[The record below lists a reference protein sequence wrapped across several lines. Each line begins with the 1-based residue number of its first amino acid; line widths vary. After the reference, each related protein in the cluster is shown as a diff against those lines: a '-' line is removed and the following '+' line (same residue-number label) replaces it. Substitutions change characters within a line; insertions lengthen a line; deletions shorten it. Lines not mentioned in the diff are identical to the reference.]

1 MRWQSLA
8 KVLCCGPAHGGVQA
22 GVQTAVARSGKG
34 AVQGAVQA
42 CCEAAAYSAV
52 AKSGRGAVLSRM
64 LYRLWLAAVRSG
76 GKVWETCCAAC
87 CRLARSGK
95 GYAAGCW
102 LREGAFHRNFHRCCR
117 GTKSGM
123 VLCCAG
129 CCLERWRGLAKVL
142 CRVLCRLLARAWCQ
156 GVPCRV
162 AACRVLCSAGQCGGE
177 LWERGCCVGC
187 CPECG
192 GEVWQR
198 CCAGCYPG
206 CGGRHCPQGAVQAA
220 V

>member
-52 AKSGRGAVLSRM
+52 AKSGRGAVLSKV

-95 GYAAGCW
+95 GYAAG
-102 LREGAFHRNFHRCCR
+102 LLAAR
-117 GTKSGM
+117 GSCSQKFSK
-123 VLCCAG
+123 VLQGGRSLAWCCA
-129 CCLERWRGLAKVL
+129 V
-142 CRVLCRLLARAWCQ
+142 Q
-156 GVPCRV
+156 
-162 AACRVLCSAGQCGGE
+162 AAVQSGGD
-177 LWERGCCVGC
+177 
-187 CPECG
+187 
-192 GEVWQR
+192 VWQR
-198 CCAGCYPG
+198 CCAECCAGCWPEYRAG
-206 CGGRHCPQGAVQAA
+206 LLRAECCAVLDSAVANSGKGAGV
-220 V
+220 